1 MLLSVMLIEILEVLG
16 AVLETTEAA
25 LLFTTAIEDI
35 AFCVVAAIETS
46 EEVSCSPKNQDVAI
60 G

>member
-1 MLLSVMLIEILEVLG
+1 MLIEILEVLG

-25 LLFTTAIEDI
+25 LLFTTAIEDVEL
-35 AFCVVAAIETS
+35 CVVAAIETS

>member
-25 LLFTTAIEDI
+25 LLFTTAIEDVEL
-35 AFCVVAAIETS
+35 CVVAAIETS
-46 EEVSCSPKNQDVAI
+46 EEVSCSPKNQDVAM

>member
-35 AFCVVAAIETS
+35 ELCVEAAIETS
-46 EEVSCSPKNQDVAI
+46 EEDDSSIK
-60 G
+60 

>member
-16 AVLETTEAA
+16 TVLETTEAA

-35 AFCVVAAIETS
+35 AFCVVAAIDTS
-46 EEVSCSPKNQDVAI
+46 EEDDSSTK
-60 G
+60 